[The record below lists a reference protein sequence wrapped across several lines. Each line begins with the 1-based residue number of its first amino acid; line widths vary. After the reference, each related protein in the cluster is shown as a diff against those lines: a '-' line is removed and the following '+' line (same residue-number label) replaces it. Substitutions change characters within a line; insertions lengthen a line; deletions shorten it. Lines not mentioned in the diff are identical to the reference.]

1 MSRIKYGVPGIVV
14 SPELPGIPREETKM
28 IGPNSVK
35 LPFFAYG
42 VFQKGELGF
51 LSISDLVDRVEK
63 PVSVRGCLLLRDG
76 LPIIDPQGDS
86 TILGSLIFFK
96 EGRYSEAYKKINRLE
111 PDRQYRW
118 EELTGEGVQCNCLVG
133 RSPRKGS
140 VPADEGWDGRKD
152 PLFTAAL
159 EVVQETWE
167 AHADFD
173 WDLRPM
179 FRLQMAYLLL
189 WSSIERYASL
199 RYHLGGRAVDKVM
212 QIANDPK
219 FLQLLKQRVTRRHR
233 VQRAD
238 RPQDHYELNPGDA
251 HESLRYYYQIRS
263 NITHRGKGVV
273 QDHEMVRDSLKEL
286 HGIFADLLRTAFES
300 SVDGTPNER
309 VGPTS

>member
-1 MSRIKYGVPGIVV
+1 M
-14 SPELPGIPREETKM
+14 T
-28 IGPNSVK
+28 GPNDSN

-42 VFQKGELGF
+42 VFRKGELGF
-51 LSISDLVDRVEK
+51 LSISELVDKVVE
-63 PVSVRGCLLLRDG
+63 PVSVKGGLLLRDG

-86 TILGSLIFFK
+86 SVPGSMITFK
-96 EGRYSEAYKKINRLE
+96 EGHQREAYERINRLE

-118 EELTGEGVQCNCLVG
+118 EETSTQRIQCNYLVG

-140 VPADEGWDGRKD
+140 VPADEGWNGKND

-159 EVVQETWE
+159 EVVQESLK

-173 WDLRPM
+173 WNLKPM

-199 RYHLGGRAVDKVM
+199 RYHLGNRAIEKVM
-212 QIANDPK
+212 QITDDLQFA
-219 FLQLLKQRVTRRHR
+219 QLLKQRVSRKHR

-238 RPQDHYELNPGDA
+238 QPQDHYELDPDDPKK
-251 HESLRYYYQIRS
+251 SLNYYYQIRS

-273 QDHEMVRDSLKEL
+273 RDHEIVRDSLKEL
-286 HGIFADLLRTAFES
+286 VEIFTDLLRTAFES
-300 SVDGTPNER
+300 SSKRGT
-309 VGPTS
+309 